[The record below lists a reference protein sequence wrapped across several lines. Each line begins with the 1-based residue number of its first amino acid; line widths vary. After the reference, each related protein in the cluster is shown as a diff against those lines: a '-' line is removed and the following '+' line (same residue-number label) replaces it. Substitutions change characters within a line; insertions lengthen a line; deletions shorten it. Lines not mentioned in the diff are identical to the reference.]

1 MKLLLQRTHA
11 NGHATFGKLFADGVF
26 LCYTLEDVVREVA
39 GTPVQDWKL
48 LGKTAIPSTA
58 YVGKPYVV
66 TLENSGRFG
75 PDTLT
80 INAVPGF
87 SSIRMHAG
95 NTDADTEGCVLLGT
109 AIDEHGIRGG
119 TSRTAVGLVKMY
131 VEQARRQQELVTLEI
146 QNIMEVA

>member
-48 LGKTAIPSTA
+48 FGKTAIPSTA
-58 YVGKPYVV
+58 YAGKPYVV

-87 SSIRMHAG
+87 TSIRMHAG
-95 NTDADTEGCVLLGT
+95 NTDADIKAMRAL
-109 AIDEHGIRGG
+109 
-119 TSRTAVGLVKMY
+119 M
-131 VEQARRQQELVTLEI
+131 EQAKGGWRTLAMLGGI
-146 QNIMEVA
+146 SATVGAGVVWLAQHLSMVPIK